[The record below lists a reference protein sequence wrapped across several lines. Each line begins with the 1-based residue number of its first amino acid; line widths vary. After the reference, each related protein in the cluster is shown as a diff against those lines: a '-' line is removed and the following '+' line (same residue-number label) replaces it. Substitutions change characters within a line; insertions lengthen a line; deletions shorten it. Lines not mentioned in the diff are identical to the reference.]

1 MKTIL
6 NTKIVDTREQ
16 PLFLGE
22 DLSLQRYDSPKYPVF
37 LEQYN
42 DQIEAFWRP
51 EEIELKKDRGDFKKL
66 SEQEQF
72 IFLSNL
78 KFQTMLDSVI
88 ARGVPTVTQFVSNP
102 ELEICMNAW
111 GFFENIHSKS
121 YSYLIQNVFADPKA
135 IMDSVLEDEEIL
147 KRAKSVAMS
156 YDALN
161 KDFASKND
169 LKRQIYLT
177 LVNINILEGLRF
189 YVSFACALAFEQ
201 VNKMAGNARIIRLIK
216 TDEAKHMFIT
226 QSVIKILRENPA
238 EGFQQTIASNKD
250 EAVKLFLDAVVEE
263 KEWASYLFKDGGLI
277 GLNEAILHQ
286 YIEWLCDTRMHSLG
300 LPKQFNTKNPI
311 SWLDLDSEKEQVAP
325 QEAESISYKVGAWV
339 DDIEGADFDLDI

>member
-6 NTKIVDTREQ
+6 NTKLVDTTRQ

-22 DLSLQRYDSPKYPVF
+22 GLSLQRFDKPKYPVF

-51 EEIELKKDRGDFKKL
+51 EEIELKKDRADFRKL
-66 SEQEQF
+66 SEHEQF

-78 KFQTMLDSVI
+78 KYQTMMDSVI
-88 ARGVPTVTQFVSNP
+88 ARGVPSVTQYVSNP
-102 ELEICMNAW
+102 ELEVCMNVW
-111 GFFENIHSKS
+111 GFFENIHSYS
-121 YSYLIQNVFADPKA
+121 YSYLINNVFPDPTSVL
-135 IMDSVLEDEEIL
+135 DSVLEDKEIL
-147 KRAKSVAMS
+147 KRAKAVAES

-161 KDFASKND
+161 QEFKSTKD
-169 LKRQIYLT
+169 LKSQIYLT

-201 VNKMAGNARIIRLIK
+201 INKMAGNARIIRLIK

-226 QSVIKILRENPA
+226 QSVIKILREQEE
-238 EGFQQTIASNKD
+238 EGFI
-250 EAVKLFLDAVVEE
+250 EIVKKEEDTAIELFMQAAAEE

-277 GLNEAILHQ
+277 GLNAKILHQ
-286 YIEWLCDTRMHSLG
+286 YIEWLTDTRLVGLG
-300 LPKQFNTKNPI
+300 LPKQFKTKNPI
-311 SWLDLDSEKEQVAP
+311 SWLDMDSEKEQVAP
-325 QEAESISYKVGAWV
+325 QESESISYKVGAFV
-339 DDIEGADFDLDI
+339 DDISDANFNIEI